1 MQRATLTGPV
11 GPPAPSVSTSPTL
24 PPIPTARVAP
34 SWTSLA
40 RTTQGRPILA
50 TESGT
55 GPLRIYLIGGIHG
68 DETEGRTA
76 LESLKDQLASSSLA
90 TLRIIRDMNPDGT
103 IAHRRTNAR
112 GRDLNRNWPAANF
125 TPSTNR
131 GPSPLSERESAAIH
145 KDLLAFNPDIVIVL
159 HSIASGPFVNYDGPA
174 ATLADT
180 FVKAAK
186 STDPHWKVQPEM
198 GYRTPG
204 SLGSYLG
211 IDRNLPILTIEFK
224 RGQDEASA
232 TAALEKGL
240 AAIVQTPR
248 KPS

>member
-1 MQRATLTGPV
+1 MQRPTGPV
-11 GPPAPSVSTSPTL
+11 GPPAPVVSTFPTP
-24 PPIPTARVAP
+24 PPIPATPVAP
-34 SWTSLA
+34 SWSSLA
-40 RTTQGRPILA
+40 RTPQGRPILA

-76 LESLKDQLASSSLA
+76 LESLKDQLSHNSL
-90 TLRIIRDMNPDGT
+90 TTIRIIRDMNPDGT

-125 TPSTNR
+125 TASAAR
-131 GPSPLSERESAAIH
+131 GPAPLSERETAVIH
-145 KDLLAFNPDIVIVL
+145 RDLLAFNPDIVIVL

-174 ATLADT
+174 ATLAET

-186 STDPHWKVQPEM
+186 STDPRWKVQPEM

-211 IDRNLPILTIEFK
+211 IDRNLPILTIEFQ

-232 TAALEKGL
+232 TAAIQAGL
-240 AAIVQTPR
+240 NALV
-248 KPS
+248 SD